1 MPKRFRFRLEPLLRL
16 RKSLEQEAQRALA
29 KTIEERNR
37 TEEVLKNL
45 QLAFETALKSR
56 RSEPGAPI
64 DIAAWKSLERFLVRL
79 ERQIR
84 ESAEKLMEAD
94 KRVLEARQKLAK
106 AHRDHLTLL
115 RLKERRKDEYDL
127 EMLHQ
132 EISTLDEVAV
142 LRYRFKTSPTQSE

>member
-56 RSEPGAPI
+56 LSEPGAPI
-64 DIAAWKSLERFLVRL
+64 DIAAWKNLERFLVRL

-84 ESAEKLMEAD
+84 ESAEKLLEAD